1 MFFLPTG
8 LPNET
13 QQKIFN
19 KWKLIK
25 TEQQEREKIK
35 KQKED
40 FLKSLSKRKTF
51 SFKSMMILNYYI
63 QQEKKLDKKYNKTK

>member
-1 MFFLPTG
+1 MFFLPSG

-13 QQKIFN
+13 QQKIFK
-19 KWKLIK
+19 KWKLVK

>member
-40 FLKSLSKRKTF
+40 FLKSLSKRNTF
-51 SFKSMMILNYYI
+51 SFKSMMILNYYL

>member
-63 QQEKKLDKKYNKTK
+63 QQEKKLDKKNNKTK